1 MTKRRRNA
9 GKKSFEEIMEV
20 KRNSLSNTMQSHV
33 ANKLERSPS
42 WSSHPEI
49 PLSKKDITLQQAMES
64 FEKSEEADL
73 YLQHLLKNN
82 FQEGKEFQWSLHS
95 GKGEEITV
103 QEAKAE
109 PIITIEKEADQ
120 PIVTEDL
127 EEAVESPASE
137 KQVYWDEDAL
147 FSDQMLVLYLRL
159 RHENQI
165 LRNQKQTSILREYE
179 NVFVEAEH
187 LQLLLSEYLK
197 LEREAEIELKTK
209 IEIIRKGI
217 ERSLSRQR
225 TVLQQFEKKYSWL
238 PEQLKSRSE
247 KPSQQ
252 IALFEAV
259 LEEPS
264 TSAVEESPKDQP
276 KEQPKEELLIPAEQ
290 PINVVEEEEETL
302 PAITMDSRL
311 TLRGSSLHGREADPV
326 PGRPMVNN
334 VPLLMVDD
342 SQYTDW
348 HHYLYP
354 KKPPTSKSAG
364 KSHIIV
370 KALTGGNDADA
381 ACYMIE
387 FARTGKRIL
396 IDAGMKL
403 LTKGERFPNF
413 SSIPKP
419 DLVLI
424 TRAHYN
430 HCAALPYLL
439 KRWPE
444 IPVWASAETSRLI
457 PVLLQTLVRDQNDW
471 MQEAPVYDNDEIKNI
486 FIRAIPWGEKQH
498 PFHDDLE
505 VSFHSAGQIPGASS
519 ISLKSKTD
527 SVFVTGDFAFHDE
540 RISPAAQWPAQDY
553 DIALM
558 NITQGHYQKFS
569 RTDMEE
575 ILVDKVEEIL
585 RKGGTAVFPIGELG
599 KESSLLALFKQGV
612 SEGSLMKVPFYMDGR
627 MPKSLK
633 AIESTLSEKQTGE
646 QVSLH
651 AAHSL
656 QWSYT
661 EVNEGNRPLIGQ
673 DASCVFVNYAMLKEG
688 APGFKYFKA
697 ILNDPS
703 AAIFLPSIND
713 SFVSIQAELDQYW
726 RKNLGRKA
734 EILYY
739 HWPSFSAQDELVQ
752 AIESINAQVVLLVHG
767 NVEAHRNMRTAVP
780 GHVVRRSISNQ
791 ETIRVRPQDD
801 EIRE

>member
-1 MTKRRRNA
+1 MTKRRRNT
-9 GKKSFEEIMEV
+9 GKRSFEEIMEV
-20 KRNSLSNTMQSHV
+20 KRGSLSKTIQSEASNEV
-33 ANKLERSPS
+33 LTNAS
-42 WSSHPEI
+42 WGSHPNT

-95 GKGEEITV
+95 GKGEEVLV
-103 QEAKAE
+103 QEAKEESSSRSENE
-109 PIITIEKEADQ
+109 PPFVNEVLEEVEER
-120 PIVTEDL
+120 PIV
-127 EEAVESPASE
+127 E
-137 KQVYWDEDAL
+137 KNVYWDEDAL

-179 NVFVEAEH
+179 NVFVEVEH
-187 LQLLLSEYLK
+187 LQLLLTEYLK
-197 LEREAEIELKTK
+197 LEQEAEIELKTK

-217 ERSLSRQR
+217 ERSLNRQKV
-225 TVLQQFEKKYSWL
+225 VLQQFERKYSWL
-238 PEQLKSRSE
+238 PEQLKSQSE

-252 IALFEAV
+252 MALFEAV

-264 TSAVEESPKDQP
+264 IDPVIESSLEEPKVES
-276 KEQPKEELLIPAEQ
+276 LVPAEQ
-290 PINVVEEEEETL
+290 PMISVEEEEESL
-302 PAITMDSRL
+302 PNITMDSRL

-354 KKPPTSKSAG
+354 KKPTSSKSAG

-387 FARTGKRIL
+387 FARTGKRVL

-403 LTKGERFPNF
+403 VAKGERFPNF

-444 IPVWASAETSRLI
+444 IPVWASVETSRLI

-471 MQEAPVYDNDEIKNI
+471 MQEAPVYDYDEIKHL
-486 FIRAIPWGEKQH
+486 FVHAIPWGEKQY

-505 VSFHSAGQIPGASS
+505 VCFHKAGQIPGASS
-519 ISLKSKTD
+519 ISLQSKTD
-527 SVFVTGDFAFHDE
+527 SVFVTGDFAFHEE
-540 RISPAAQWPAQDY
+540 RISAAAQWPNRDY

-569 RTDMEE
+569 RSDMEE

-627 MPKSLK
+627 MPKCLK
-633 AIESTLSEKQTGE
+633 AIESTLSEKQIEE

-780 GHVVRRSISNQ
+780 GHIVRRSISNQ

>member
-9 GKKSFEEIMEV
+9 GKRSFEEIMEV
-20 KRNSLSNTMQSHV
+20 KRGSLSKTMQSNTSNDVLAKTSWGSLSNT
-33 ANKLERSPS
+33 
-42 WSSHPEI
+42 

-82 FQEGKEFQWSLHS
+82 FQEGKEFRWSLHS
-95 GKGEEITV
+95 GKGEEVLV
-103 QEAKAE
+103 QEAKE
-109 PIITIEKEADQ
+109 ESTLSSENDPPFVNEDPEEVEET
-120 PIVTEDL
+120 PIV
-127 EEAVESPASE
+127 E

-165 LRNQKQTSILREYE
+165 LRNQKQSSILREYE

-187 LQLLLSEYLK
+187 LQLLLTEYLK

-217 ERSLSRQR
+217 EKSLNRQKA
-225 TVLQQFEKKYSWL
+225 VLQQFEKKYSWL
-238 PEQLKSRSE
+238 PEQLKSQSE

-252 IALFEAV
+252 MALFEAV
-259 LEEPS
+259 LEEPRLEPS
-264 TSAVEESPKDQP
+264 IESSPEEVREEPTISV
-276 KEQPKEELLIPAEQ
+276 EQPAIS
-290 PINVVEEEEETL
+290 VEEEEEVL
-302 PAITMDSRL
+302 PNITMDSRL

-354 KKPPTSKSAG
+354 KKSTSSKSAG

-387 FARTGKRIL
+387 FARTGKRVL

-403 LTKGERFPNF
+403 VAKGERFPNF

-444 IPVWASAETSRLI
+444 IPIWASVETSRLM

-471 MQEAPVYDNDEIKNI
+471 MQEAPVYDYDEIKHL
-486 FIRAIPWGEKQH
+486 FIHAISYGEKH
-498 PFHDDLE
+498 FPFHDDLE
-505 VSFHSAGQIPGASS
+505 IQFHKAGQIPGASS
-519 ISLKSKTD
+519 ISLQSKTD

-540 RISPAAQWPAQDY
+540 RISSAAQWPDRDF

-627 MPKSLK
+627 MPKCLK
-633 AIESTLSEKQTGE
+633 AIESTLSEKQTEE

-661 EVNEGNRPLIGQ
+661 EVHEGNRPLIGQ

-688 APGFKYFKA
+688 APGFNYFKA

-703 AAIFLPSIND
+703 AAVFLPSIND